1 MERTFT
7 QGSQY
12 PLMDSIDFF
21 SHKEKGLFKKK
32 KEQQLNT
39 FNLKKDSLSF
49 TKLKIICAKFSF
61 DNGPPKK
68 LHFQLL
74 NLIR

>member
-21 SHKEKGLFKKK
+21 SHKEKDYLKRK
-32 KEQQLNT
+32 NNN
-39 FNLKKDSLSF
+39 NL
-49 TKLKIICAKFSF
+49 T
-61 DNGPPKK
+61 P
-68 LHFQLL
+68 
-74 NLIR
+74 LI

>member
-21 SHKEKGLFKKK
+21 SHKEKDYLKRKK
-32 KEQQLNT
+32 NN
-39 FNLKKDSLSF
+39 NL
-49 TKLKIICAKFSF
+49 T
-61 DNGPPKK
+61 P
-68 LHFQLL
+68 
-74 NLIR
+74 LI